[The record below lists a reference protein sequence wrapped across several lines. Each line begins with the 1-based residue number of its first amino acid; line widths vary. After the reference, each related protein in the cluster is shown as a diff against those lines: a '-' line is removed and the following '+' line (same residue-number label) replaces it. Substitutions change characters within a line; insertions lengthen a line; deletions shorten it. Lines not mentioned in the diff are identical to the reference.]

1 MLEERR
7 ITNQIV
13 DNELNE
19 EYNIESIIIVIVINH
34 LVRFI
39 TIAVYLKEDP
49 SLTGMFEA
57 IFGKEK
63 YHVCVVESHPTK

>member
-39 TIAVYLKEDP
+39 TIAV
-49 SLTGMFEA
+49 
-57 IFGKEK
+57 
-63 YHVCVVESHPTK
+63 

>member
-49 SLTGMFEA
+49 SLMGMFEA
-57 IFGKEK
+57 IFGTEK

>member
-34 LVRFI
+34 LARFI
-39 TIAVYLKEDP
+39 TIAV
-49 SLTGMFEA
+49 
-57 IFGKEK
+57 
-63 YHVCVVESHPTK
+63 

>member
-19 EYNIESIIIVIVINH
+19 EYNIESTIIVIVINH
-34 LVRFI
+34 LVMFI
-39 TIAVYLKEDP
+39 TIAV
-49 SLTGMFEA
+49 
-57 IFGKEK
+57 
-63 YHVCVVESHPTK
+63 